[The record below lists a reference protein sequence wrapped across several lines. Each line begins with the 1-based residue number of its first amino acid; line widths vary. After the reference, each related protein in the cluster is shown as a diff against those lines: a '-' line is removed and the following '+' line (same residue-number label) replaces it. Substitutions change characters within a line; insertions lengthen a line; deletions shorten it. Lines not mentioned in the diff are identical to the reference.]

1 MNKNES
7 KWIYGENGK
16 LSVENENNENNENGL
31 DNIKQSGGEG
41 DNIYR

>member
-16 LSVENENNENNENGL
+16 LSVENENGL
-31 DNIKQSGGEG
+31 DNIKQSGGG
-41 DNIYR
+41 LCL

>member
-16 LSVENENNENNENGL
+16 LSVENENGL
-31 DNIKQSGGEG
+31 DIKQSGEG